1 MRKRRR
7 ISADGESFPL
17 STMVD
22 VVFLLLIYFIVTQKP
37 IVEETLLNTDL
48 PAGSSEQHKFVN
60 MPFTI
65 DVFRE
70 KGDFYRVMGAP
81 LRGARLF
88 AYLKDIGKNDSE
100 QTILINCGG
109 NARHQKLVKLLD
121 ACAEARLRNLNI
133 INDESRPLK

>member
-17 STMVD
+17 STMID

-48 PAGSSEQHKFVN
+48 PTASREHQEFTN
-60 MPFTI
+60 MPITI
-65 DVFRE
+65 DVYKE
-70 KGDFYRVMGAP
+70 KGDFYRVMGFP
-81 LRGARLF
+81 WRGARLF
-88 AYLKDIGKNDSE
+88 EYLKDIGKNDPE
-100 QTILINCGG
+100 QTILINCG
-109 NARHQKLVKLLD
+109 AKAEHQKLIKLLD
-121 ACAEARLRNLNI
+121 ACADARLQNLNI